1 MTTRSVCISACAL
14 LALVRSAREEPR
26 ATLAPEMVGEGTVS
40 TPADEFGGTLSADGR
55 SLYFT
60 RSIPPHYLYAVCV
73 SKMNNGKW
81 SQPELLPFSGVWRDS
96 DPVLSPDGRR
106 LYFVSDRPVC
116 AVPAGAASTQRVK
129 RMCQDRHNFDIYVS
143 KLVGGHWRD
152 PERLPEPVSGPGT
165 EFFASEAANGNL
177 YFTSDREGSQ
187 GVDVYVARN
196 ANGRYEAPENLGSP
210 VNGDHIANIEAFVAP
225 DESYLLLG
233 TFGRPGSGNCDLYV
247 SFHQHGRWTEPR
259 NLGPHINSPARDY
272 SPRVSPDGEW
282 LLFGSEREGFA
293 NRMARPLTYAEF
305 RNAVAGVHNGL
316 GNIYRVPMAEV
327 LALRNP

>member
-40 TPADEFGGTLSADGR
+40 TSADEFGGTLSADGR

-73 SKMNNGKW
+73 SKMNHGKW

-152 PERLPEPVSGPGT
+152 PERLPEWQSLLHIGPRGKPGCGRLCCALREWQVRGPG
-165 EFFASEAANGNL
+165 ESRKPGKWRP
-177 YFTSDREGSQ
+177 YCKHRSVCR
-187 GVDVYVARN
+187 AR
-196 ANGRYEAPENLGSP
+196 
-210 VNGDHIANIEAFVAP
+210 
-225 DESYLLLG
+225 
-233 TFGRPGSGNCDLYV
+233 
-247 SFHQHGRWTEPR
+247 
-259 NLGPHINSPARDY
+259 
-272 SPRVSPDGEW
+272 
-282 LLFGSEREGFA
+282 
-293 NRMARPLTYAEF
+293 
-305 RNAVAGVHNGL
+305 
-316 GNIYRVPMAEV
+316 
-327 LALRNP
+327 